1 MEIDFVYRMW
11 SKVENRFIECPVINW
26 RDLDD
31 KVLEHWTGRK
41 DVFGGKIFVGDIL
54 CWHNCIG
61 FVKFSDSL
69 RAYVVQ
75 VVKKG
80 KYIQTPLLNSVCYF
94 AKIIG
99 NIHENP
105 ELLGGEK

>member
-11 SKVENRFIECPVINW
+11 SKVENR
-26 RDLDD
+26 
-31 KVLEHWTGRK
+31 
-41 DVFGGKIFVGDIL
+41 
-54 CWHNCIG
+54 
-61 FVKFSDSL
+61 
-69 RAYVVQ
+69 YVVQ

>member
-1 MEIDFVYRMW
+1 MEIEFVYRMW

-26 RDLDD
+26 RELDD
-31 KVLEHWTGRK
+31 KELEHWTGRK
-41 DVFGGKIFVGDIL
+41 DMFGEKIFVGDIL

-69 RAYVVQ
+69 RTYVVQ
-75 VVKKG
+75 VVEQG
-80 KYIQTPLLNSVCYF
+80 KYIRTTLLNSVYCF

-105 ELLGGEK
+105 ELLGGD